1 MAQFDPTIDSP
12 DRHPQVVE
20 HDTLLRDL
28 NARLETTLAGIA
40 TAAAMLRAAEDAAE
54 NETPAQH
61 AARLIAGTDAP
72 NIAREQQQTLDRL
85 RARADE
91 IRATAASLRDA
102 RAVALQRARTEMRAA
117 VAPARA
123 RLLEAAWKAATTL
136 EKALSAVDEADIA
149 LMVRESP
156 GCPVDADE
164 HRRRYGARL
173 ANTLPSAATI
183 REAIA
188 AKG

>member
-1 MAQFDPTIDSP
+1 MPQFDPAIDSP

-61 AARLIAGTDAP
+61 AARLIAGTDGP
-72 NIAREQQQTLDRL
+72 SVAREQQTLDRL

-91 IRATAASLRDA
+91 IKSAAASLRDA
-102 RAVALQRARTEMRAA
+102 RAVALQRARGEMRAA

-123 RLLEAAWKAATTL
+123 RLVEAAWKAAA
-136 EKALSAVDEADIA
+136 ALAEAMSAVDEHDIS

-173 ANTLPSAATI
+173 ANTMPSAATI

>member
-1 MAQFDPTIDSP
+1 MTQFDPTIDSP

-40 TAAAMLRAAEDAAE
+40 TAAAMLRAAKDAAE

-61 AARLIAGTDAP
+61 AARLIAGTDGP
-72 NIAREQQQTLDRL
+72 SVAREQQTLDRL

-91 IRATAASLRDA
+91 IKSAAASLRGA
-102 RAVALQRARTEMRAA
+102 RSAALQRARTEMRAA

-123 RLLEAAWKAATTL
+123 RLVEAAWKAAAAL
-136 EKALSAVDEADIA
+136 AEALSAVDEHDIS
-149 LMVRESP
+149 LRVRESP

-164 HRRRYGARL
+164 HRRLYGARL
-173 ANTLPSAATI
+173 SYTMPSAATI

>member
-1 MAQFDPTIDSP
+1 MIQFDPAIDSP
-12 DRHPQVVE
+12 DRHPLVVE

-61 AARLIAGTDAP
+61 AARLIAGTDGASV
-72 NIAREQQQTLDRL
+72 AREQQTLDRL

-136 EKALSAVDEADIA
+136 EKALSAVDEHDIY
-149 LMVRESP
+149 LMVRESA

>member
-1 MAQFDPTIDSP
+1 MTQFDPTIDSP
-12 DRHPQVVE
+12 DRHPQVVKHGE
-20 HDTLLRDL
+20 LIRDL
-28 NARLETTLAGIA
+28 NAKLETTLAAIA
-40 TAAAMLRAAEDAAE
+40 QADAMLRTAEEDQSA
-54 NETPAQH
+54 ETPADR
-61 AARLIAGTDAP
+61 AARLIAGTDGP
-72 NIAREQQQTLDRL
+72 SVAREQQTLDRL

-123 RLLEAAWKAATTL
+123 RLVEAAWKAAATL
-136 EKALSAVDEADIA
+136 AEAMSAVDEHDIA

-156 GCPVDADE
+156 GCPVEADE
-164 HRRRYGARL
+164 HRRYGARL
-173 ANTLPSAATI
+173 ANTMPSAATI
-183 REAIA
+183 REAIE